1 MIRIVVSN
9 MITNKTVCKIKYL
22 TVLLRQFIEAVPVT
36 FVAIVFVNF
45 VDTISIT
52 VKISSH
58 LITEV

>member
-1 MIRIVVSN
+1 MIKIFIIN
-9 MITNKTVCKIKYL
+9 MITNKTVCKIKYF